1 VQPVRE
7 LQVDADTRRK
17 PKVVARL
24 NDWQYV
30 ERSIHRLIAAW
41 GRNFAEWE
49 DKVACHRH
57 IWEQAECVRRLRERI
72 VQFPGSVNNVDAPV
86 SARLEKLGN
95 TVLLAPS
102 FEDAVDGIYQFLS
115 GALTMSYLRY
125 AQSAHPVHDAP
136 TVAML
141 HEIITV
147 KEGMRLW
154 LRDYRRR
161 NPHTIDAAYRAA
173 VEREIEACG
182 NLLQALPVEGEPAA
196 PVGVNTDFRLRKY
209 PARPKNSQ
217 RRHDIMPLIKAD
229 FKDSIETRRLFWC
242 YAYMLE
248 MNLAVDQLR
257 WIYDGH
263 YMPWEFLQ
271 DISRHLWDE
280 SRHGDS
286 GHSRLLDFGL
296 SIGDVGFCSY
306 DQEEE
311 EALAADPSA
320 VPTVESLS
328 PRSLYMTVYNIGMVA
343 ETGHF
348 HVKNEAYEDFK
359 AGDDLESAEM
369 MLFDIIDESTHVQYA
384 HRWLPL
390 LAQHAKIDNSDYRER
405 AVQERARIQRE
416 LEERI
421 ASTEVPRDAADAN
434 YAHYQKLL
442 GIMRAKQPLS
452 QCRNLPLALTV
463 ADVSCIQLAV
473 RLRCEYSS

>member
-1 VQPVRE
+1 MHVANTQPSTMQQNGTLSTLTCDIEVTRE
-7 LQVDADTRRK
+7 VQVDADTRRK

-30 ERSIHRLIAAW
+30 ERSIHRLIAGW
-41 GRNFAEWE
+41 GRHFAEWE

-86 SARLEKLGN
+86 SARLEKLCN

-102 FEDAVDGIYQFLS
+102 FEDAVDGIYQYLS

-125 AQSAHPVHDAP
+125 AQAAHPVHDAP

-161 NPHTIDAAYRAA
+161 NPHTVDI
-173 VEREIEACG
+173 
-182 NLLQALPVEGEPAA
+182 LLQALPVEGEPAA
-196 PVGVNTDFRLRKY
+196 PVGVNTDFRVRKY
-209 PARPKNSQ
+209 PARPSNSQ
-217 RRHDIMPLIKAD
+217 RQHDIMPFIKAD
-229 FKDSIETRRLFWC
+229 FKHSLETRRLFWC

-311 EALAADPSA
+311 QALAADPTA
-320 VPTVESLS
+320 VPTVEPLS
-328 PRSLYMTVYNIGMVA
+328 PRSLYMTVFNIGMIA

-359 AGDDLESAEM
+359 AGGDLESAEM

-390 LAQHAKIDNSDYRER
+390 LAEHAGTDNSNYRER
-405 AVQERARIQRE
+405 AVEERARIQRE
-416 LEERI
+416 HDERV
-421 ASTEVPRDAADAN
+421 ATTQAERDPAN
-434 YAHYQKLL
+434 PAHAHYQHLL
-442 GIMRAKQPLS
+442 QVMREKQPLS
-452 QCRNLPLALTV
+452 NAASCPVRSPLPM
-463 ADVSCIQLAV
+463 
-473 RLRCEYSS
+473 

>member
-1 VQPVRE
+1 
-7 LQVDADTRRK
+7 
-17 PKVVARL
+17 VARL

-49 DKVACHRH
+49 DIVTCHRH

-72 VQFPGSVNNVDAPV
+72 VQFPGSVNNVEAPV
-86 SARLEKLGN
+86 SARLEKLAN

-115 GALTMSYLRY
+115 GALTLSYLRY

-141 HEIITV
+141 HEIITT

-161 NPHTIDAAYRAA
+161 NPHTVDAAYRAA
-173 VEREIEACG
+173 VEGEIEACG
-182 NLLQALPVEGEPAA
+182 NLLQALPVDGEAPA

-209 PARPKNSQ
+209 PARPKGSQ
-217 RRHDIMPLIKAD
+217 NRHEIMPYVKAD
-229 FKDSIETRRLFWC
+229 FRHSVETRRLFWS

-248 MNLAVDQLR
+248 MNLAIDQLR

-296 SIGDVGFCSY
+296 TLSDVGFRSY
-306 DQEEE
+306 SEEE
-311 EALAADPSA
+311 NAFRAANEQDVAGADIMALPKAEPM
-320 VPTVESLS
+320 S
-328 PRSLYMTVYNIGMVA
+328 PRSLYEEVYRVGMIA

-348 HVKNEAYEDFK
+348 NVKNEAYEDFK
-359 AGDDLESAEM
+359 AGGDLESAEM

-390 LAQHAKIDNSDYRER
+390 LAEHAGADNSNYRER
-405 AVQERARIQRE
+405 AVEERARIQRE
-416 LEERI
+416 HDERI
-421 ASTEVPRDAADAN
+421 AATQRERDTSDPS
-434 YAHYQKLL
+434 YAHYQHLL
-442 GIMRAKQPLS
+442 QVMREKQPLS
-452 QCRNLPLALTV
+452 NAETCPLRSPLPM
-463 ADVSCIQLAV
+463 
-473 RLRCEYSS
+473 

>member
-1 VQPVRE
+1 
-7 LQVDADTRRK
+7 
-17 PKVVARL
+17 
-24 NDWQYV
+24 
-30 ERSIHRLIAAW
+30 
-41 GRNFAEWE
+41 
-49 DKVACHRH
+49 
-57 IWEQAECVRRLRERI
+57 
-72 VQFPGSVNNVDAPV
+72 
-86 SARLEKLGN
+86 
-95 TVLLAPS
+95 
-102 FEDAVDGIYQFLS
+102 VDGIYQFLS

-141 HEIITV
+141 QEIITL

-161 NPHTIDAAYRAA
+161 NPHTIAAAYRAA
-173 VEREIEACG
+173 VESEIEACG
-182 NLLQALPVEGEPAA
+182 ELLHALPVEGEVAA
-196 PVGVNTDFRLRKY
+196 PVGVNTDFLLRKY
-209 PARPKNSQ
+209 PARPQNSKRQ
-217 RRHDIMPLIKAD
+217 HDIMPYIKAD
-229 FKDSIETRRLFWC
+229 FKHSIETRRLFWC

-248 MNLAVDQLR
+248 MNLAIDQLC

-296 SIGDVGFCSY
+296 SIGDLGFCSY
-306 DQEEE
+306 NQEEE
-311 EALAADPSA
+311 AALADNPPA

-328 PRSLYMTVYNIGMVA
+328 PHALYSTVFYIGMIA

-348 HVKNEAYEDFK
+348 NVKSEAYEDFK
-359 AGDDLESAEM
+359 AGGDLESAEM

-390 LAQHAKIDNSDYRER
+390 LAQHAEVDNSDYRER

-416 LEERI
+416 HDERI
-421 ASTEVPRDAADAN
+421 ASTQMNRDASNAD
-434 YAHYQKLL
+434 YQHYQKLL

-452 QCRNLPLALTV
+452 NAETCPSRSPLPM
-463 ADVSCIQLAV
+463 
-473 RLRCEYSS
+473 